1 MPNPFPARELLILTR
16 LCAPNSPESWNL
28 PFVDVLCSYKRQRPH
43 VKAFPPFILQQACV
57 CKSSSAEAAKI
68 TVRYEKC
75 LSYTFP
81 WISIARMLNM
91 YSSQ

>member
-28 PFVDVLCSYKRQRPH
+28 PFVDVLCGYKHQRPH
-43 VKAFPPFILQQACV
+43 VKAFPPFSFYIKHVSASPQAPRQL
-57 CKSSSAEAAKI
+57 KSQL
-68 TVRYEKC
+68 RYEKC

-81 WISIARMLNM
+81 WFSVAHVLQ
-91 YSSQ
+91 YVQ